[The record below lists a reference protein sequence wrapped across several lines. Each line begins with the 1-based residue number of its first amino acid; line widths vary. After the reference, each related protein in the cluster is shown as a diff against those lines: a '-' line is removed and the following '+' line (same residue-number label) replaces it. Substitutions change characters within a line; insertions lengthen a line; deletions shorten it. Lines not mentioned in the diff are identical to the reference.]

1 MDDNT
6 KDYTMLEWE
15 ALLKSSSSR
24 GRCEN
29 CGISLSTRL
38 LPVAQKQKLPQIL
51 SQRRH
56 DGEPEYL
63 VYIAFGNPHP
73 PKKTSA

>member
-24 GRCEN
+24 GQCE
-29 CGISLSTRL
+29 I
-38 LPVAQKQKLPQIL
+38 VAFL
-51 SQRRH
+51 
-56 DGEPEYL
+56 
-63 VYIAFGNPHP
+63 
-73 PKKTSA
+73 